1 MRKLNL
7 LTAAIK
13 VACLSAGIS
22 TYAFAAETEDKKAE
36 EESIERISVTGSKI
50 ARPGTDTIRPSVNVD
65 VELFE
70 KRGFTN
76 VADALNEAPMFGNGV
91 DPNGA
96 SDNGFSVG
104 QNFVDL
110 FDLGTQ
116 RTLTLVNGR
125 RFVSSN
131 APTSFGAA
139 GGLQVDLNAIPAALI
154 ENIEIVPMAGAA
166 VYGSDA
172 IAGVVNVQLKD
183 DFEGFEFSTTL
194 GQTDESDGK
203 TRQFQIVT
211 GTNFDDDRGNIV
223 FSVEHSHQDGM
234 LRSARPAYTS
244 QDLTWLNYG
253 GLDLDG
259 DGVNDDVDGD
269 GDPDSFRRLSPFP
282 QVVQLLTAGGAI
294 APPGS
299 FFAPSVGR
307 GQLADGNFYQFNP
320 QGNLE
325 TCEPG
330 ETPAGSIFF
339 AYGGT
344 CGEDFFDQVSQL
356 RSPLQRTVISVNSHY
371 DFNDRVRFS
380 QEFNYLNSR
389 AEELVNQGGFQ
400 SFPFPGTS
408 SFVTMDIDNP
418 FLTDQ
423 ARGVL
428 SANGL
433 NTFSLNRFN
442 NDIVGGGKD
451 ATENHTWRYYGG
463 FSGNFELGERY
474 FSWEIGATFGKAD
487 IESRDAGIIDGR
499 FINAIDAVRLSA
511 DSLAPVVESL
521 MESGSDLNGDGVIN
535 TADALAHFNAAGGSG
550 IALASLNDIVCQVNI
565 DNAAGNLSDFN
576 KPASGSGIT
585 DEDLP
590 YVTGCM
596 PLNLFGQGVASTEA
610 LAFINGGPNITSS
623 NIDQRVITA
632 SLSGDL
638 IELPAGWLQF
648 AVGYEAR
655 QEKGDFTPGLGT
667 TLGVTRSSPF
677 VRTQGQLQTKEFF
690 AELLVPLVSND
701 MDITGVHLLEVEG
714 SVRKVNNKV
723 TGPNGF
729 NNDEDVTA
737 WEAGL
742 RYSPVEDVA
751 LRGTISN
758 GIRTPSLVELFTPKV
773 TAFVDGVD
781 PCDNRHVNNG
791 PNPDVRRANCI
802 ADGIADPDSFTS
814 NITNAT
820 IKGFAQG
827 NPDLVAE
834 KSESYT
840 YGAVITPRW
849 VEDLTISID
858 YYNIEI
864 KDRIESYDFALLAE
878 SCYDATDFPNVSACN
893 QFKRDP
899 ETGQVID
906 VTELNLNAATSNFE
920 SIIYNIFYK
929 FDLANALS
937 VFDESYNDQAL
948 GVFDIN
954 LNMTRNLKNQLQA
967 VNTRPANRTVGGWAR
982 PDLTANFDVT
992 YNIGDWR
999 AFWRTAYQ
1007 SAPNYSVTGD
1017 QFYLDANDRIKY
1029 EGKPRIIHNASLSYF
1044 MNDNMQVRFGI
1055 DNIFEREPNPSDLAA
1070 GFFGTVER
1078 LGRKYTLAFKASF

>member
-7 LTAAIK
+7 LTSAIK
-13 VACLSAGIS
+13 VAFLSASVS
-22 TYAFAAETEDKKAE
+22 TYAFAAEAEDTQNE
-36 EESIERISVTGSKI
+36 EKEVERIAVTGSKI

-76 VADALNEAPMFGNGV
+76 VADALNEAPMFGAGV

-131 APTSFGAA
+131 APTAFGAA

-154 ENIEIVPMAGAA
+154 ENVEIVPMAGAA

-183 DFEGFEFSTTL
+183 DFEGFEFSTTV

-223 FSVEHSHQDGM
+223 FSIEHSHQDGM
-234 LRSARPAYTS
+234 LRSARPAYTTN
-244 QDLTWLNYG
+244 DLTWLNYG
-253 GLDLDG
+253 GQDLDG

-269 GDPDSFRRLSPFP
+269 GDPDSFRRLSPAP

-299 FFAPSVGR
+299 FFAPSIGR
-307 GQLADGNFYQFNP
+307 GQLSDGNFYQFNP

-330 ETPAGSIFF
+330 ETPAGSVFF

-356 RSPLQRTVISVNSHY
+356 RSPLQRTVISMNSHY
-371 DFNDRVRFS
+371 DITEQVRFS
-380 QEFNYLNSR
+380 QEFNYLNSE

-400 SFPFPGTS
+400 SFPFGGTS
-408 SFVTMDIDNP
+408 GFVTMNINNP
-418 FLTDQ
+418 FLNDQ

-433 NTFSLNRFN
+433 TDFSLNRFN

-463 FSGNFELGERY
+463 FSGEFEIGERY
-474 FSWEIGATFGKAD
+474 FSWEVGATFGRAD
-487 IESRDAGIIDGR
+487 IESQDRGIIDGR
-499 FINAIDAVRLSA
+499 FVNAIDAVRLNDA
-511 DSLAPVVESL
+511 TLAPVLDSL
-521 MESGSDLNGDGVIN
+521 VAAGNDINGDGVIDN
-535 TADALAHFNAAGGSG
+535 ADALAHFNKVGGSG
-550 IALASLNDIVCQVNI
+550 IAVANMNDIVCQVNI
-565 DNAAGNLSDFN
+565 DNAAGNLTGAN
-576 KPASGSGIT
+576 QPASGNGVT

-596 PLNLFGQGVASTEA
+596 PLNLFGQGVASPEA
-610 LAFINGGPNITSS
+610 LAFINGGPNITTS
-623 NIDQRVITA
+623 NVEQRVITA
-632 SLSGDL
+632 SISGDL
-638 IELPAGWLQF
+638 VELPAGWLQF
-648 AVGYEAR
+648 AAGYEAR
-655 QEKGDFTPGLGT
+655 QEKGDFIPGLGT

-677 VRTQGQLQTKEFF
+677 VRTVGELQTKEFF
-690 AELLVPLVSND
+690 AELLIPVVSED
-701 MDITGVHLLEVEG
+701 MDIPGVHLLEVEG
-714 SVRKVNNKV
+714 SVREVTNEV
-723 TGPNGF
+723 TGPNNF
-729 NNDEDVTA
+729 NSEDDVTA

-742 RYSPVEDVA
+742 RYSPTEDIA
-751 LRGTISN
+751 LRATISN

-773 TAFVDGVD
+773 TSFISGTD
-781 PCDNRHVNNG
+781 PCDNRNVNSG

-802 ADGIADPDSFTS
+802 ADGIADPDNFTS
-814 NITNAT
+814 NINNAT
-820 IKGFAQG
+820 IKGATQG

-840 YGAVITPRW
+840 YGAVFTPRW
-849 VEDLTISID
+849 IEDFTLSVD

-864 KDRIESYDFALLAE
+864 KDRIENYTWARLAE
-878 SCYDATDFPNVSACN
+878 TCYDSTDFPNVEACN
-893 QFKRDP
+893 QFERD
-899 ETGQVID
+899 ENGQVVD
-906 VTELNLNAATSNFE
+906 VTTLYLNAATSNFE
-920 SIIYNIFYK
+920 SIIYNMFYK
-929 FDLANALS
+929 FDLADAMSL
-937 VFDESYNDQAL
+937 FDDSWADAGL
-948 GVFDIN
+948 GVIDIN
-954 LNMTRNLKNQLQA
+954 LNVTRNLKNQLQA
-967 VNTRPANRTVGGWAR
+967 VPTREADRTVGGWTR

-992 YNIGDWR
+992 YNLGDWR

-1007 SAPNYSVTGD
+1007 SAPLYSVTGD
-1017 QFYLDANDRIKY
+1017 QFYLNADDEIISK
-1029 EGKPRIIHNASLSYF
+1029 GKPRIIHNASLSYYF
-1044 MNDNMQVRFGI
+1044 SDNMQVRFGI
-1055 DNIFEREPNPSDLAA
+1055 DNIFEREPNASDLAQ
-1070 GFFGTVER
+1070 GFFGTTER